1 MVGISNQQSSRVG
14 YRLAES
20 MFWDEFLGDSN
31 LMPNVAKVALLE
43 LVGGPCPSRKNDVK
57 FLVGW

>member
-1 MVGISNQQSSRVG
+1 
-14 YRLAES
+14 
-20 MFWDEFLGDSN
+20 
-31 LMPNVAKVALLE
+31 MPNVAKVALLELLE